1 MFVNEILSSRWIGPI
16 ELSHHFG
23 FFPSVSKGIFHLH
36 FFGEKK
42 SILVSNLS
50 RFLALYSA
58 TFVALGSSLLEPRR
72 KTLVGYII
80 ITASRHLPG
89 AALKRDFSFWV
100 FFFFFKMDHYSALCT
115 VFQKFDGIINWW
127 CLLVSGPFFNQN
139 ILVPNFQIRRKYFS
153 LSLLQFLCI
162 LAW

>member
-100 FFFFFKMDHYSALCT
+100 FFFFKMDHYSALCT

>member
-1 MFVNEILSSRWIGPI
+1 MNWPNWIVALFWLLSISLKRY
-16 ELSHHFG
+16 
-23 FFPSVSKGIFHLH
+23 FPSSFFWREKVHTCQQSVTILGIVFRYICSFRL
-36 FFGEKK
+36 
-42 SILVSNLS
+42 
-50 RFLALYSA
+50 
-58 TFVALGSSLLEPRR
+58 LLEPRR

-100 FFFFFKMDHYSALCT
+100 FFFLKMDHYSALCT